1 MGIKE
6 SLRRAGEGESA
17 PGTVR
22 QFARLIAREALRL
35 AARSG
40 VRARLETAGA
50 L

>member
-22 QFARLIAREALRL
+22 QFPRLIAYEALRL
-35 AARSG
+35 VVRPG
-40 VRARLETAGA
+40 VRARLATAGA